1 MSAVASVAR
10 REILDGAGVVLEL
23 GPAPANILDRAAMT
37 ALGEELKTVAG
48 QAGVKFVVLTG
59 SGEHFSYG
67 ASVPEHLPGEVD
79 AMLPE
84 FHALIGQMN
93 ELPLPPLVAA
103 VRGRCLGG
111 GFELAL
117 ACDVIIAAPDAQM
130 GCPEVRLGV
139 FPPAG
144 AALLPLR
151 VPAGRAAV
159 MLQTGSLISG
169 AEAATMGLVD
179 LAVPEGDLLEG
190 VGEWAKATLEPL
202 SGAAVRYAR
211 RATRW
216 PWRDACSRVLPELE
230 QVYLKELMATE
241 DAVEGLQA
249 FLGKRNPEWKHR

>member
-1 MSAVASVAR
+1 MSAVAPVAR
-10 REILDGAGVVLEL
+10 RELLDGAGAVLEL
-23 GPAPANILDRAAMT
+23 GPAPGNILDRAAIA
-37 ALGEELKTVAG
+37 ALGEELAAVAAEPG
-48 QAGVKFVVLTG
+48 LKLVVITG
-59 SGEHFSYG
+59 AGEHFSYG
-67 ASVPEHLPGEVD
+67 ASVPEHLPGEVET
-79 AMLPE
+79 MLPE
-84 FHALIGQMN
+84 FHDLLGAMN
-93 ELPLPPLVAA
+93 ELALPPVVPA

-159 MLQTGSLISG
+159 LLQTGSLIRG

-179 LAVPEGDLLEG
+179 LAVPEGDLLDG
-190 VGEWAKATLEPL
+190 VEEWARATLAPL
-202 SGAAVRYAR
+202 SGAAVRFAR

-216 PWRDACSRVLPELE
+216 PWRDACQRVLPELE
-230 QVYLKELMATE
+230 RLYLEELMSTE

-249 FLGKRNPEWKHR
+249 FLAKRDPVWSDR